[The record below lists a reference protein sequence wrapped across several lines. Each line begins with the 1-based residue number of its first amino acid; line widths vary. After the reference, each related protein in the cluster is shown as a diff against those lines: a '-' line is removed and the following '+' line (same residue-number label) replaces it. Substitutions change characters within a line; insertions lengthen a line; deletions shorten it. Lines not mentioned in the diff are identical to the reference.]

1 MGYLKIITAILI
13 WSSLGIFIRK
23 SGLSNTALI
32 FYQSAIAGIIQLL
45 ILSAIGQIKD
55 AVSSCKS
62 AKSIL
67 ILLLVPA
74 SFLINA
80 FLFYFAFTHTT
91 IANAVLTHYTAPIFV
106 ALTAPLFLKEKTVK
120 RTWIA
125 IIISSVG
132 LWLILGTPD
141 SGEWMALGEGE
152 RRGIIAGTL
161 SGLAYALIILL
172 LKVITSKYPSLFIVF
187 AQNSI
192 AALILLPFA
201 LDTPLTAHSLPY
213 VITMGILHS
222 TIAPLLYVQG
232 FKSVRAN
239 EAAILGYLEPAGAVI
254 LALIFLNEI
263 PGLQALAGGGLILY
277 SGYMTIRS

>member
-23 SGLSNTALI
+23 SGLPNTAII
-32 FYQSAIAGIIQLL
+32 FYQSAIAGILQLL
-45 ILSAIGQIKD
+45 ILTFTGQIKD
-55 AVSSCKS
+55 GVASCKS

-74 SFLINA
+74 SFLINSL
-80 FLFYFAFTHTT
+80 LFYFAFTHTT

-106 ALTAPLFLKEKTVK
+106 ALTAPLFLNEKTVK
-120 RTWIA
+120 RTWFA
-125 IIISSVG
+125 IILSSVG
-132 LWLILGTPD
+132 LWLILGAPD
-141 SGEWMALGEGE
+141 SGGWMAMGDGE
-152 RRGIIAGTL
+152 RSGIIAGTL

-172 LKVITSKYPSLFIVF
+172 LKVITSRYPSLFIVF
-187 AQNSI
+187 AQSSI

-201 LDTPLTAHSLPY
+201 LDTPLTAQALPY
-213 VITMGILHS
+213 VITMGIFHS

-239 EAAILGYLEPAGAVI
+239 EAAILGYLEPVGAVI

-263 PGLQALAGGGLILY
+263 PGLQALAGGGLILC
-277 SGYMTIRS
+277 SGYMTIRR

>member
-1 MGYLKIITAILI
+1 MGYLKIITAVLI
-13 WSSLGIFIRK
+13 WSSLGIFVRK
-23 SGLSNTALI
+23 SGLPNTSLI
-32 FYQSAIAGIIQLL
+32 FYQSAIAGILQLL
-45 ILSAIGQIKD
+45 ILSTTGQMKD
-55 AVSSCKS
+55 AVSSCKN

-74 SFLINA
+74 SFLINSL
-80 FLFYFAFTHTT
+80 LFYFAFTHTT

-106 ALTAPLFLKEKTVK
+106 ALTAPFFLNEKTFK
-120 RTWIA
+120 RTWVA
-125 IIISSVG
+125 IILSSVG

-141 SGEWMALGEGE
+141 SVEWMAMGDGE
-152 RRGIIAGTL
+152 RSGIIAGTL

-192 AALILLPFA
+192 AALILLPFV
-201 LDTPLTAHSLPY
+201 LDTPLTAQSLPY
-213 VITMGILHS
+213 VITMGIFHS

-232 FKSVRAN
+232 FKSVKAN
-239 EAAILGYLEPAGAVI
+239 EAAILGYMEPVGAVI

-263 PGLQALAGGGLILY
+263 PGLQALAGGGLILC
-277 SGYMTIRS
+277 SGYMTIRN